1 MIMTYWFSNF
11 TIDDVKNFLTPIAED
26 IATKTGCSL
35 EWYEDKDFCDSCH
48 YVLRYMG
55 EYMGSIYLSSKEN
68 SARFSLY
75 TKITFTMKSTFTKTA
90 MRHHIG
96 IKLGVVRQVEDKN
109 KYIDWLKLI
118 CTQYKTALAKKK
130 KFEADTDFE

>member
-1 MIMTYWFSNF
+1 MTYWYSNF
-11 TIDDVKNFLTPIAED
+11 TIDDIKNFLTPIAED

-35 EWYEDKDFCDSCH
+35 EWYEDKTFSHATH
-48 YVLRYMG
+48 YCLYYMG
-55 EYMGSIYLSSKEN
+55 KYIGSIYLSSKEN
-68 SARFSLY
+68 CAKFSLY

-90 MRHHIG
+90 MRHHID

-118 CTQYKTALAKKK
+118 CKQYKTALAKKK
-130 KFEADTDFE
+130 KFEVDTYFE